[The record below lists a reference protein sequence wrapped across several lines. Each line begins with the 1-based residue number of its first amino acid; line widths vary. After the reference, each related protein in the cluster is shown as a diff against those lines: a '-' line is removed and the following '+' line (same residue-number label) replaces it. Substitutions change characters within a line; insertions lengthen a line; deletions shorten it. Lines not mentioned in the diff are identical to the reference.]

1 MGGIA
6 AVPPFAITSALVA
19 TYWPPSTSTVRRSTT
34 LPAPLMSFAP
44 VASKAAAGRVSSR
57 SRAIQ
62 STRFE
67 TFGKSRSHSTFE
79 AARLRA
85 RPASASVSPE
95 RSSVFEGTQPQYG
108 HSPSDRLARDPAAQA
123 HDVKLLR
130 QLVILL
136 RWWRRGV
143 RDAVTRAARSRKTS
157 R

>member
-1 MGGIA
+1 M
-6 AVPPFAITSALVA
+6 PPFAITSALVA

-62 STRFE
+62 NTRFE

-108 HSPSDRLARDPAAQA
+108 HSPPTNSRSTTASVSPLP
-123 HDVKLLR
+123 
-130 QLVILL
+130 
-136 RWWRRGV
+136 
-143 RDAVTRAARSRKTS
+143 RSRPAIASPATPPPRHTTS
-157 R
+157 NS